1 MSRSFSLVSTSN
13 VMLLSFRM
21 TNGNKSFRGH
31 FEAIAEESMTGL
43 PSKCTGHWLPVL
55 FDHTIYFIFTPVRFI

>member
-1 MSRSFSLVSTSN
+1 MASSPFSLVSTSN

-31 FEAIAEESMTGL
+31 FESLAEESTSHYSPTDL
-43 PSKCTGHWLPVL
+43 SFCDRLAE
-55 FDHTIYFIFTPVRFI
+55 D